1 MIRFVDVHKSFPS
14 RQTHQNHEV
23 LRGINFEIPAG
34 KLTVILGPSGTG
46 KSVLLKH
53 MIGLILPDCG
63 QVMVDGINIGS
74 LKEQELNHFR
84 KKFGM
89 LFQGGA
95 LFDSMTVEE
104 NVAFPMR
111 EHTSWS
117 AEEINKKVRQK
128 LAQVGLE
135 ESFAKLPSE
144 LSGGMRKRV
153 GLARAIA
160 LEPTIILYD
169 EPTTG
174 LDPLMKDSINRLIL
188 DLHQSANAPTG
199 NSSRDSS
206 KMTSI
211 VISHDIESTFQIADF
226 VAMLNEGKII
236 AQGTPGEFK
245 KSEHPFIKKFLKRE

>member
-14 RQTHQNHEV
+14 RLTHQSHEV
-23 LRGINFEIPAG
+23 LRGINFEIPTG

-53 MIGLILPDCG
+53 MIGLILPDRG
-63 QVMVDGINIGS
+63 QVMVDGVDIGS
-74 LKEQELNHFR
+74 LKEQDLNRFR

-104 NVAFPMR
+104 NIAFPMK
-111 EHTSWS
+111 EHTLWS
-117 AEEINKKVRQK
+117 PEEIKKKVRQK
-128 LAQVGLE
+128 LVQVGLE
-135 ESFAKLPSE
+135 EAFGKLPSE

-174 LDPLMKDSINRLIL
+174 LDPLMTDSINRLIL
-188 DLHQSANAPTG
+188 DLHHSTNASAR
-199 NSSRDSS
+199 SSA
-206 KMTSI
+206 KMTSVI
-211 VISHDIESTFQIADF
+211 ISHDIESTFQIADF

-236 AQGTPGEFK
+236 AQGPPGEFK